1 MGFPAL
7 FYYLEKVW
15 KHLHKICMS
24 RELEYPPQ
32 TPVPALL
39 TPCPGPAPWTL
50 SHQGG
55 IPAQPPCFTPGRTLA
70 HQVFPAQKDC
80 LNHESPINTCPGF
93 RAVQCCSVCSSHPAQ
108 PSLSLGSCKCLIPSS
123 SSSLGPAQRRTLLDD
138 VVIFPEAKQ
147 VVQSSGWINSP
158 WKFYVSRGLEAAALS
173 RVSPGMRWLHPA
185 FPAGNNQAISLG
197 FPLLRT
203 EHFVVKQVFLWCC
216 EVEREALKS
225 RDKPAAVQ
233 MEDEFSHL
241 YQDPGRSPGKAGVS
255 HFRSSQV
262 NNKPLWNKKR
272 APQSCSWCLQSVRSW
287 FFFSLSWITKTKYLF
302 ECTGIK
308 FQNITGTRGCWLSLL
323 SFWNFYELLAV

>member
-108 PSLSLGSCKCLIPSS
+108 TSLSLGSCKCLIPSS

-158 WKFYVSRGLEAAALS
+158 WKFYVSLGLEAAALS

-203 EHFVVKQVFLWCC
+203 THWTFCC
-216 EVEREALKS
+216 EAGLSLVLWGWERGLKEQRQTCSSPDGRWIFPSVPRPWEESRKS
-225 RDKPAAVQ
+225 RCISFQ
-233 MEDEFSHL
+233 E
-241 YQDPGRSPGKAGVS
+241 Q
-255 HFRSSQV
+255 SS
-262 NNKPLWNKKR
+262 K
-272 APQSCSWCLQSVRSW
+272 
-287 FFFSLSWITKTKYLF
+287 
-302 ECTGIK
+302 
-308 FQNITGTRGCWLSLL
+308 
-323 SFWNFYELLAV
+323 